1 MNYDDIINLPH
12 PVSEKYPQLSKA
24 QRAAQFNPF
33 AALTGYDAAVDE
45 TSRLTDEK
53 RFLDEESVNAI
64 NSTLFD
70 LKMRLKEKPKAIVC
84 YFEPDDRKAGGAYR
98 TISGI
103 VEKIDEYNGTIQIEK
118 RVIGLNRIMTMEE
131 CCDDMQYE

>member
-45 TSRLTDEK
+45 TSRLTDEE
-53 RFLDEESVNAI
+53 RFLDEESVNSI
-64 NSTLFD
+64 NSILFD
-70 LKMRLKEKPKAIVC
+70 LKMKLKEKPEATIC
-84 YFEPDDRKAGGAYR
+84 YFEPDDRKPGGAYR
-98 TISGI
+98 TVTGT
-103 VEKIDEYNGTIQIEK
+103 VEKIDEYSGTIQIDK
-118 RVIGLNRIMTMEE
+118 KVIDLTRIMTMEAQ
-131 CCDDMQYE
+131 M

>member
-45 TSRLTDEK
+45 TSRLTDEE
-53 RFLDEESVNAI
+53 RFLDEESVNSI
-64 NSTLFD
+64 NSILFD
-70 LKMRLKEKPKAIVC
+70 LKMRLKMKPQATIC
-84 YFEPDDRKAGGAYR
+84 YFEPDDRKTGGAYR
-98 TISGI
+98 TITGT
-103 VEKIDEYNGTIQIEK
+103 VEKIDEYNGTIQIDK
-118 RVIGLNRIMTMEE
+118 KVIDLNRIMTMEA
-131 CCDDMQYE
+131 QT